1 MTREAF
7 LLWLTGLLT
16 DRGVLVSRWAVGP
29 DLSDL
34 ELTLPDGRRVR
45 LRTLRTGPS

>member
-16 DRGVLVSRWAVGP
+16 DRGVPVSRWQAGP
-29 DLSDL
+29 DLTDL
-34 ELTLPDGRRVR
+34 QLTTPDGRIVR
-45 LRTLRTGPS
+45 LRTVRTSPR